1 MRLGADPEIFLLH
14 KNQPKAVCGL
24 IGADKWNPLQVEGM
38 AKGFTF
44 QEDNVA
50 LEFGVPPA
58 ATAEEFVSHIQAVQ
72 EEFLKRYQ
80 GLTFS
85 NLSCIVFPAKEMK
98 HPGASI
104 FGCEP
109 DFNAWTGKENKKPK
123 PPVKNMRS
131 AGGHIHVETS
141 LDKRHVIQAMDLY
154 LTIPSLLMDKGEERR
169 KLYGKAGAYRPKSYG
184 VEHRVLSNFWILD
197 KKYIEWVWRNTE
209 RALTAV
215 ENGWNLDETYCV
227 YIQDTINSGSHDEA
241 AHIIKQADLEVV

>member
-1 MRLGADPEIFLLH
+1 MRLGSDPEIFLLD
-14 KNQPKAVCGL
+14 KGKPKSVCGL

-38 AKGFTF
+38 AQGFTF

-58 ATAEEFVSHIQAVQ
+58 ASSDEFVSHIQAVQ
-72 EEFLKRYQ
+72 EAFLSKYKH
-80 GLTFS
+80 LTFS

-109 DFNAWTGKENKKPK
+109 DYNAWTGEKNGKPK
-123 PPVKNMRS
+123 PPHKYMRS

-141 LDKRHVIQAMDLY
+141 LDKRHVIQAMDLF

-184 VEHRVLSNFWILD
+184 VEHRVLSNFWIL
-197 KKYIEWVWRNTE
+197 KKEYIEWVWRNTS
-209 RALTAV
+209 RALKAV
-215 ENGWNLDETYCV
+215 EQGWNMPKEESDYLV
-227 YIQDTINSGSHDEA
+227 
-241 AHIIKQADLEVV
+241 QAIDMGDHHMAQVLIGYHNLEIV